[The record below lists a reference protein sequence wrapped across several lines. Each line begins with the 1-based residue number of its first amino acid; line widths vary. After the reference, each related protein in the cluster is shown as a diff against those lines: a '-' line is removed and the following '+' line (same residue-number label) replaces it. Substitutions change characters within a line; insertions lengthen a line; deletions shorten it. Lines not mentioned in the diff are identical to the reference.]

1 MPRLIKSRV
10 SKIHS
15 FTFSSFAEKSL
26 DPLKLTTELWLLVK
40 SVAYDKNELIN
51 APINVC
57 V

>member
-1 MPRLIKSRV
+1 MKV
-10 SKIHS
+10 SDIHP
-15 FTFSSFAEKSL
+15 FITIRSSLYSI

-51 APINVC
+51 APIDVC